1 MNDSS
6 KGLALGFAL
15 VLAGLSSA
23 AWCADLDEIRE
34 RGELRH
40 LGIKYANFVTG
51 SGDGFDVELVK
62 GFAQDLGVDYVLVD
76 TNFYN
81 VIRDLLGKEVVRN
94 GSEVT
99 LEGDYPV
106 RGDMIAAG
114 FTVLPWREQVLLYS
128 QPTFPS
134 QVLLVARS
142 ESELSPIPG
151 SNDLSR
157 DILQTKDMIGSR
169 SLLVMEQTC
178 LDPANYGLTGAGLD
192 LKSYTKS
199 SNLNEMVP
207 ALLNEEAELTLLDVP
222 DAILDLKKWAGAIK
236 IIGPISE
243 HQDLAAA
250 FPKSA
255 PALRDAFDDYLAR
268 IKADG
273 TYDRLV
279 DTYYPGIRRY
289 FPAFFERDS

>member
-6 KGLALGFAL
+6 KGLALVCAF
-15 VLAGLSSA
+15 VLAGLSQTG
-23 AWCADLDEIRE
+23 WCADLDEIRE

-62 GFAQDLGVDYVLVD
+62 GFAEELGVRYVLVD

-81 VIRDLLGKEVVRN
+81 VIRDLLGKEVVRT

-114 FTVLPWREQVLLYS
+114 FTVLPWREKVLLYS

-142 ESELSPIPG
+142 ESELSPIAG

-157 DILQTKDMIGSR
+157 DILQTKSMIGSK
-169 SLLVMEQTC
+169 SLLVMERTC
-178 LDPANYGLTGAGLD
+178 LDPANYGLTGAGID

-222 DAILDLKKWAGAIK
+222 DAILDLKKWSGNIK
-236 IIGPISE
+236 VIGPISE

-250 FPKSA
+250 FPKDA
-255 PALRDAFDDYLAR
+255 PDLRDAFDDYLAR

-279 DTYYPGIRRY
+279 DQYYPGIRRY
-289 FPAFFERDS
+289 FPDFFERTH

>member
-1 MNDSS
+1 
-6 KGLALGFAL
+6 
-15 VLAGLSSA
+15 
-23 AWCADLDEIRE
+23 
-34 RGELRH
+34 
-40 LGIKYANFVTG
+40 
-51 SGDGFDVELVK
+51 VELVK

-81 VIRDLLGKEVVRN
+81 VIRDLLGKDVVRN

-157 DILQTKDMIGSR
+157 DILQTKEMIGSK
-169 SLLVMEQTC
+169 SLLVMERTC
-178 LDPANYGLTGAGLD
+178 LDPANYGSDGRGDRSQVLYQELRT
-192 LKSYTKS
+192 STRWSRRSSTKKPS
-199 SNLNEMVP
+199 
-207 ALLNEEAELTLLDVP
+207 
-222 DAILDLKKWAGAIK
+222 
-236 IIGPISE
+236 
-243 HQDLAAA
+243 
-250 FPKSA
+250 
-255 PALRDAFDDYLAR
+255 
-268 IKADG
+268 
-273 TYDRLV
+273 
-279 DTYYPGIRRY
+279 
-289 FPAFFERDS
+289 

>member
-1 MNDSS
+1 MNNFC
-6 KGLALGFAL
+6 KGLAFVCAL
-15 VLAGLSSA
+15 TLSGLSA
-23 AWCADLDEIRE
+23 PAWCADLDEILE

-62 GFAQDLGVDYVLVD
+62 GFAEELGVRYVLVD

-81 VIRDLLGKEVVRN
+81 VIRDLLGKDVVRTDS
-94 GSEVT
+94 GVG
-99 LEGDYPV
+99 LEGDYPI

-114 FTVLPWREQVLLYS
+114 FTVLPWREQILLYS

-142 ESELSPIPG
+142 ESELAPIPG
-151 SNDLSR
+151 SDDLSR
-157 DILQTKDMIGSR
+157 DILQTKAMIGSK

-178 LDPANYGLTGAGLD
+178 LDPANYGLTGSGLD

-222 DAILDLKKWAGAIK
+222 DAILDLKKWAGHIK

-250 FPKSA
+250 FPKDA

-279 DTYYPGIRRY
+279 DKYYPGIRRY
-289 FPAFFERDS
+289 FPAFFDRES